1 MMNSPLSANLS
12 LDGFD
17 LASGI
22 PGGGLAGKLAY
33 RGKLSASAGKIDL
46 DGSATL
52 DALRLFPDAA
62 VAPAPVRFA
71 HRTSYDL
78 ATRRGQISNG
88 EFSLGAAALALAGQL
103 DNRGKQLRVDLGI
116 TGKALAVEEVQ
127 GLLPMLGI
135 SSEERR
141 VGKEGVSTCGS
152 RWSPET

>member
-71 HRTSYDL
+71 R
-78 ATRRGQISNG
+78 
-88 EFSLGAAALALAGQL
+88 
-103 DNRGKQLRVDLGI
+103 
-116 TGKALAVEEVQ
+116 
-127 GLLPMLGI
+127 
-135 SSEERR
+135 SEEQTSELQSLMRISYAVFCLNKR
-141 VGKEGVSTCGS
+141 TTV
-152 RWSPET
+152 